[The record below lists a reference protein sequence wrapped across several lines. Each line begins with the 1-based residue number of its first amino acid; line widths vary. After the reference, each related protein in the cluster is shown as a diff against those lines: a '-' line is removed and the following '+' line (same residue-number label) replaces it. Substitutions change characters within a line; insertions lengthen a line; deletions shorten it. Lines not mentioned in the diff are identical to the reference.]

1 MRDKGR
7 MAYMY
12 PIVYHF
18 KSTLDDY
25 REMTFFSTFSF
36 RRGQNIVI
44 LIIWIAGTAAILLDW
59 AKAIVLTET
68 VHLCALMVA
77 VTMPM
82 LFVSFLVRV
91 RNFKRNGTSY
101 LKKDHT
107 VILRK
112 EDIKYEESGN
122 INTGTDKWDDI
133 AYAFE
138 TAHLFLIFRTSNNAV
153 LLPKRSVTEKVV
165 IATRAC
171 LKESLGVRFKIR
183 CRVKGGGKR
192 HSSAKSPVG

>member
-1 MRDKGR
+1 MRQTGR

-36 RRGQNIVI
+36 RQGQNIAI
-44 LIIWIAGTAAILLDW
+44 LITWIAGTTALLLDW
-59 AKAIVLTET
+59 AKVIALTET
-68 VHLCALMVA
+68 VHMCALMVA

-91 RNFKRNGTSY
+91 RKFKRNGTSY
-101 LKKDHT
+101 LKKSHT

-112 EDIKYEESGN
+112 EDLKYEESDN

-138 TAHLFLIFRTSNNAV
+138 TANLFLIYRTPNNAV

-165 IATRAC
+165 EDTRAC
-171 LKESLGVRFKIR
+171 LKENLGVRFKIR
-183 CRVKGGGKR
+183 CRIKNSEKKR
-192 HSSAKSPVG
+192 SGAKSPAG

>member
-1 MRDKGR
+1 
-7 MAYMY
+7 MY

-36 RRGQNIVI
+36 RQGQNIAI
-44 LIIWIAGTAAILLDW
+44 LITWIAGTATILLEW
-59 AKAIVLTET
+59 AKVIVLTET
-68 VHLCALMVA
+68 VHLCVLMVA

-101 LKKDHT
+101 LKKNHT

-112 EDIKYEESGN
+112 EDIKYQESGN
-122 INTGTDKWDDI
+122 IRTGTDKWDDI

-138 TAHLFLIFRTSNNAV
+138 TKHLFLIYRTSNNAV

-165 IATRAC
+165 EDTRVC

-183 CRVKGGGKR
+183 CKVKGCEKK
-192 HSSAKSPVG
+192 HSKVKSPVG

>member
-1 MRDKGR
+1 

-36 RRGQNIVI
+36 RQGQNIAI
-44 LIIWIAGTAAILLDW
+44 LITWIAGTAAFVLDW
-59 AKAIVLTET
+59 AKVITLTET

-112 EDIKYEESGN
+112 EDIKYEESDN
-122 INTGTDKWDDI
+122 TRTGTDKWDDI

-138 TAHLFLIFRTSNNAV
+138 TGHLFLIYRTPNNAV
-153 LLPKRSVTEKVV
+153 LLPKRCVTDKAVED
-165 IATRAC
+165 TRAC

-183 CRVKGGGKR
+183 CRVKN
-192 HSSAKSPVG
+192 SAKQYSNAKEPGGLTASK